1 MHFARTLNHAIY
13 PPWKDKYID
22 YDKLKKLLKEG
33 GSAAGSPVE
42 EEDEEWTDEDE
53 EAFVEELINVQ
64 LDKVAAFQAETLQR
78 LRDETEQCEKTLQP
92 LGAAQQSASG
102 KAPDASAEGESGKQ
116 PLSEEEK
123 KKILNSVLK
132 KLDGITKETNELEKY
147 SRINYTGFRK
157 AAKKHDRRRGQSYR
171 VRPLL
176 EVRLSQLPFYNE
188 DYSPLLYRLS
198 AMYSFVRQSLEGKD
212 HQGMSFTDSQAGA
225 DSYTSYKCKIL
236 HWASYSFFFFFN

>member
-1 MHFARTLNHAIY
+1 MQFGRMLSHAIY
-13 PPWKDKYID
+13 PPWKEKYID

-33 GSAAGSPVE
+33 SSGAGSSV
-42 EEDEEWTDEDE
+42 EEDEEQWTDEDE

-78 LRDETEQCEKTLQP
+78 LRDETEQCEKKLQP
-92 LGAAQQSASG
+92 LGAGQQPASG
-102 KAPDASAEGESGKQ
+102 DVPKVIVEDQADKQ
-116 PLSEEEK
+116 PLSEAEK
-123 KKILNSVLK
+123 KNILNEVLK
-132 KLDGITKETNELEKY
+132 KLDSITKETNELEKY

-176 EVRLSQLPFYNE
+176 EVRLAQLPFYNE

-212 HQGMSFTDSQAGA
+212 HQGLSFTDSQAGA
-225 DSYTSYKCKIL
+225 ESYISYKCKSPITYRI
-236 HWASYSFFFFFN
+236 ASN

>member
-1 MHFARTLNHAIY
+1 MQFGRMLSHAIY

-33 GSAAGSPVE
+33 SSGAGSSVE
-42 EEDEEWTDEDE
+42 EDDEQWTDEDE

-64 LDKVAAFQAETLQR
+64 LDKVAAFQAETVQR
-78 LRDETEQCEKTLQP
+78 LRDETEQCEKKLQP
-92 LGAAQQSASG
+92 LGAGQQPASG
-102 KAPDASAEGESGKQ
+102 DAPKASAEDQDKQ
-116 PLSEEEK
+116 PLSEAEK
-123 KKILNSVLK
+123 KNILNEVLT
-132 KLDGITKETNELEKY
+132 KLDNITKETNELEKY

-176 EVRLSQLPFYNE
+176 EVRLAQLPFYNE

-198 AMYSFVRQSLEGKD
+198 AMYSFVRQSLQGKD

-225 DSYTSYKCKIL
+225 DSYTSYKCKSAIK
-236 HWASYSFFFFFN
+236 HCVPFN